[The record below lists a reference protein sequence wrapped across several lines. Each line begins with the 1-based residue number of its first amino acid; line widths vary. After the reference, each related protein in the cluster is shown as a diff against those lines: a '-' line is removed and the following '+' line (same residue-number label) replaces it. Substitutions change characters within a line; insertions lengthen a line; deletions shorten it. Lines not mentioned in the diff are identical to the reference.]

1 MGDAAVDAVS
11 ETDLH
16 LWTVAAAVIETDDG
30 VLMVR
35 NRRRGG
41 RHDWTP
47 PGGVVESSEEILDAL
62 AREVR
67 EETGLIVG
75 SWGPLLYEVEAV
87 APDLGWHLRALI
99 FRAGETS
106 GELRVGD
113 DPDGIVVDA
122 AWVLPDACEATLAE
136 AHDWVREPFLEWLR
150 ERFDGGRTYRYHL
163 EIREGTAS
171 VSRR

>member
-1 MGDAAVDAVS
+1 MS

-16 LWTVAAAVIETDDG
+16 RWTVAAAVIETDDG

-99 FRAGETS
+99 FPGRRDERRASRRGRPRRHR
-106 GELRVGD
+106 GRRRVGPARCVRGHPCGGARLGAGTVPGMAPRALRRRED
-113 DPDGIVVDA
+113 LPVSPRDPRGHGERVA
-122 AWVLPDACEATLAE
+122 AVNAPRW
-136 AHDWVREPFLEWLR
+136 
-150 ERFDGGRTYRYHL
+150 
-163 EIREGTAS
+163 
-171 VSRR
+171 